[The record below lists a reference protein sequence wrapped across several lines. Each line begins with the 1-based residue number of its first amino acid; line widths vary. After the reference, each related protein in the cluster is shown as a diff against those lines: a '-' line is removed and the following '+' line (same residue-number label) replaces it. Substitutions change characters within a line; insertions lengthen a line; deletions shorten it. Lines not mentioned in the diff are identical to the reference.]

1 MLGQHFQRRSYNKG
15 RLSTEFQEGDLVL
28 LNPHSLSLLRNETGH
43 GRKLLMKYDGPF
55 EIIQKLSAVSYW
67 LRMPQSYGIYPVLNI
82 AHLEKYQPS
91 PAKFGNRP
99 IKSLNCADFDEL
111 PEYKVEMIIADRM
124 KKSRKG
130 RYVMEYLTRFKG
142 YNADSD
148 EWLNSRQLRNAPEIL
163 EMWHKKWKPLGS
175 HPV

>member
-1 MLGQHFQRRSYNKG
+1 M
-15 RLSTEFQEGDLVL
+15 
-28 LNPHSLSLLRNETGH
+28 
-43 GRKLLMKYDGPF
+43 
-55 EIIQKLSAVSYW
+55 
-67 LRMPQSYGIYPVLNI
+67 NI
-82 AHLEKYQPS
+82 AHLERYQLS
-91 PAKFGNRP
+91 PAEFGNRP
-99 IKSLNCADFDEL
+99 TKSLNRADFDDL
-111 PEYKVEMIIADRM
+111 LEYKVEMIITDQR
-124 KKSRKG
+124 KKGRKG